1 MYNELVYLS
10 MPRLLL
16 CVALENSIMMR
27 QPWLGKV
34 DTGSLQ

>member
-27 QPWLGKV
+27 HLWLGKNDV
-34 DTGSLQ
+34 GLLR